1 MDFVSPSESAP
12 TPSFI
17 LCISESFSQRG
28 RNFLPIGVEFRN
40 LSVLR
45 SGVQLNYV
53 TWGSCQN
60 TGLFSVSNHETT
72 RGNLMSRYLRLE
84 TPVHMCFTKEGCQGG
99 YTFHITFLVIWI
111 LIFQQEAGEKPPSDP
126 LYLGLSDVHTLA
138 EGQLVI
144 DLPSIFPIACHRVSH
159 LLFFFSLEHPPG
171 YITERGSISG
181 QIRSGRVRQGAVF
194 NYHGHDVHQGFVLFC
209 WVGMDSLLRKAG
221 WLVS

>member
-99 YTFHITFLVIWI
+99 YTFHKNF
-111 LIFQQEAGEKPPSDP
+111 
-126 LYLGLSDVHTLA
+126 
-138 EGQLVI
+138 
-144 DLPSIFPIACHRVSH
+144 IFPISCK
-159 LLFFFSLEHPPG
+159 LIKIKDYIFLFLYLDNYLAHNRPNYTM
-171 YITERGSISG
+171 YIKKMTL
-181 QIRSGRVRQGAVF
+181 
-194 NYHGHDVHQGFVLFC
+194 Y
-209 WVGMDSLLRKAG
+209 
-221 WLVS
+221 